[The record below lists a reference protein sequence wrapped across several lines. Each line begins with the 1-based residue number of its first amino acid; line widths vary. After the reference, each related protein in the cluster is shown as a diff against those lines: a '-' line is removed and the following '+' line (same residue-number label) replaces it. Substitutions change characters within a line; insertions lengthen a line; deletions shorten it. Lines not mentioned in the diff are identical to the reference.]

1 PGPVVPIDP
10 PAKPEILETYMIGNT
25 VTLVVLPSRTPL
37 DATSI
42 RIGLDIDS
50 FAWSFSADL
59 FGRTSLDLAAPDANG
74 PKTVELE
81 INGWTWRF
89 LVERYSGSG
98 KHPSERYTISGASRT
113 QLLDAPYAP
122 KRSAVNTA
130 PLNARQVVDD
140 QLQYTGFSVSWD
152 VENMGPPDWTLP
164 AGAFSYQD
172 QTPMQVIVKLA
183 EVAGGIV
190 RPGLMDDSVT
200 ILPRYRE
207 ATWY

>member
-1 PGPVVPIDP
+1 
-10 PAKPEILETYMIGNT
+10 ETYMIGNT

-59 FGRTSLDLAAPDANG
+59 FGRTSLDLAVPDANG

-98 KHPSERYTISGASRT
+98 KHPSER
-113 QLLDAPYAP
+113 
-122 KRSAVNTA
+122 
-130 PLNARQVVDD
+130 
-140 QLQYTGFSVSWD
+140 
-152 VENMGPPDWTLP
+152 
-164 AGAFSYQD
+164 
-172 QTPMQVIVKLA
+172 
-183 EVAGGIV
+183 
-190 RPGLMDDSVT
+190 
-200 ILPRYRE
+200 
-207 ATWY
+207 

>member
-1 PGPVVPIDP
+1 
-10 PAKPEILETYMIGNT
+10 M
-25 VTLVVLPSRTPL
+25 LPSRTPL

-50 FAWSFSADL
+50 LAWSFSADPS
-59 FGRTSLDLAAPDANG
+59 GRTSLDLAAPDANW
-74 PKTVELE
+74 PRTVELE

-98 KHPSERYTISGASRT
+98 KASERA
-113 QLLDAPYAP
+113 LLDHQRREPHP
-122 KRSAVNTA
+122 TA
-130 PLNARQVVDD
+130 GRALCAEAQRGEHGAAERTSGCRRPAAAHRL
-140 QLQYTGFSVSWD
+140 FSVLGRREHGAGLDAS
-152 VENMGPPDWTLP
+152 

-190 RPGLMDDSVT
+190 RPGLDGRLGDDPARGIVRRPGTGTSRFPT
-200 ILPRYRE
+200 
-207 ATWY
+207 

>member
-1 PGPVVPIDP
+1 
-10 PAKPEILETYMIGNT
+10 MIGNT

-130 PLNARQVVDD
+130 PLNARQVVD
-140 QLQYTGFSVSWD
+140 
-152 VENMGPPDWTLP
+152 
-164 AGAFSYQD
+164 
-172 QTPMQVIVKLA
+172 
-183 EVAGGIV
+183 
-190 RPGLMDDSVT
+190 
-200 ILPRYRE
+200 
-207 ATWY
+207 